1 VAAQVQRDVRT
12 LVGESRAGRDYV
24 AYAANHVTLGA
35 TGLAFTGIPELDP
48 TGAIPLALGWRRPVH
63 LRDERR
69 LVAVQERINLRERRD
84 ERASQLRIG
93 RAPNH
98 DQQWNA
104 VAAYGCHLVRFVPD
118 PAVMRDGHPTP
129 LAHST
134 VRSASRRISGNS
146 LPRSLSVKKTR
157 LTRPAHI
164 PPPARSPPARGHSQ
178 PPGPPPTPPRRC
190 APQSLRS

>member
-104 VAAYGCHLVRFVPD
+104 VAAYGCQLVGFVPD
-118 PAVMRDGHPTP
+118 PAVMRNGHPTP
-129 LAHST
+129 LAHSLQPLL
-134 VRSASRRISGNS
+134 VRAVGREMLRMPLNGQIRFTQDLGK
-146 LPRSLSVKKTR
+146 LPPKIPVGEEDA
-157 LTRPAHI
+157 AH
-164 PPPARSPPARGHSQ
+164 PARSYTTACSISAGS
-178 PPGPPPTPPRRC
+178 
-190 APQSLRS
+190 RS